1 MSKAEY
7 KLSQY
12 AEMTLVISHLR
23 VAYNKLASMDPSG
36 LSDDVCEK
44 INKCAKMIEDTA
56 MNLSQEKLNV
66 LYELKMEFC
75 GGMKEINRDA
85 LLSCTNEFVSEQDN
99 EEKHD

>member
-23 VAYNKLASMDPSG
+23 VAYNKIASMDPSS
-36 LSDDVCEK
+36 LSDDLCEK
-44 INKCAKMIEDTA
+44 INKCAKIIEDTA

-75 GGMKEINRDA
+75 GGIKEIDREA
-85 LLSCTNEFVSEQDN
+85 LLSCTNEFIREQDN

>member
-23 VAYNKLASMDPSG
+23 VAYNKIASMNPSG
-36 LSDDVCEK
+36 LSDDLCEK
-44 INKCAKMIEDTA
+44 IIKCANIIEDTA

-66 LYELKMEFC
+66 LYELKMEFR
-75 GGMKEINRDA
+75 GGIKEINREA
-85 LLSCTNEFVSEQDN
+85 LLSCTNEFIREQ
-99 EEKHD
+99 EKKEKHG

>member
-12 AEMTLVISHLR
+12 AEITLVISHLR
-23 VAYNKLASMDPSG
+23 VAYNKIASMDPSG
-36 LSDDVCEK
+36 LSDDLCEK

-66 LYELKMEFC
+66 LYELKVEFC
-75 GGMKEINRDA
+75 EGMKEIDREA
-85 LLSCTNEFVSEQDN
+85 LLGCTNKLIREQEN
-99 EEKHD
+99 EKKHG

>member
-12 AEMTLVISHLR
+12 AEITLVISHLR
-23 VAYNKLASMDPSG
+23 VAYNKIASMDPSG
-36 LSDDVCEK
+36 LSDDLCEK

-66 LYELKMEFC
+66 LYELKVEFC
-75 GGMKEINRDA
+75 ERMKEIEREA
-85 LLSCTNEFVSEQDN
+85 LLSCTNKLIREQEN
-99 EEKHD
+99 KKKHG